1 MTIRQEMR
9 AAARRAKAPLGD
21 RAAGAAGFI
30 ADREDPA
37 GGFRGRGE
45 RGDLYYSMFALEAL
59 AALDAAVPRAGI
71 ESWLGSFGAGDD
83 LDLVHLACLARCWAD
98 LDKPGAGGSA
108 EAILARVEA
117 HRSADGGYGT
127 APGCLAGSA
136 YTCFL
141 AVGAYQDLQ
150 APLCDP
156 HRTAACLTA
165 LRAED
170 GGYSNSP
177 NMPVGSTAA
186 TAAAVT
192 ALRHLGSEVD
202 ESAARWLTARRR
214 TDGGFGA
221 WSAAPVSDLLSTAV
235 ALHAL
240 AGLRAPLDDIRKPC
254 MDFVNS
260 LWSADGAF
268 RGHAGDEVLDCEY
281 TYYGLLALG
290 HLSDPT

>member
-9 AAARRAKAPLGD
+9 AAARGAKAPLGD

-30 ADREDPA
+30 AGREDPA

-45 RGDLYYSMFALEAL
+45 RGDLYYSVFALEAL
-59 AALDAAVPRAGI
+59 AALDAPAPRAAV
-71 ESWLGSFGAGDD
+71 ERWLAGFGAGDD

-98 LDKPGAGGSA
+98 LDEPGAGGSA
-108 EAILARVEA
+108 EGILAHVEA

-127 APGCLAGSA
+127 APSCRAGSA

-141 AVGAYQDLQ
+141 AVGAYQDLR

-177 NMPVGSTAA
+177 NMAVGSTPA

-192 ALRHLGSEVD
+192 ALRHLDCKVD
-202 ESAARWLTARRR
+202 ESAARWLTARRG

-221 WSAAPVSDLLSTAV
+221 WPGAPASDLLSTAV

-240 AGLRAPLDDIRKPC
+240 AGLRAPPDDIRKPC

-260 LWSADGAF
+260 LWSADGGF
-268 RGHAGDEVLDCEY
+268 RGHATDEALDCEY
-281 TYYGLLALG
+281 TYYGLLAMG